1 MIIKL
6 TADFIANQLQC
17 PEGQRRIEYVD
28 KGGTG
33 LYVEVR
39 ATSQGRGTFYWR
51 TRSPETG
58 KTIHQKLGHTTD
70 IDLETAREKVRQ
82 LRAKQTL
89 GLYRDERKAKRA
101 VPTLEEVFLEYMKEA
116 KVHNRGWK
124 KKRQMYDLRIKAAFG
139 HKRITEIKRA
149 EVRSWHVSLR
159 EDGLSPAYSD
169 RFLSLLRNMLN
180 YCVSTEL
187 LASNPAAGV
196 KPFNPDNRVEHY
208 LGQDELKRLLTAL
221 NTWNNRTVAQIL
233 LLAASTGMRIGEI
246 LKLKWSEVD
255 LEHKI
260 LTVAASSS
268 KNKRLRTVPI
278 NETALEVL
286 SKLDTRGQYE
296 SVFINKRTK
305 RAYITISKQ
314 WDKFR
319 KEAGFP
325 HLRIHDL
332 RHQFASMLINQG
344 VSLITVKE
352 LLGHAQVAT
361 TERYSHLTID
371 SMANAS
377 GRVSNILNGAMP
389 VTTTESETVGRDV

>member
-1 MIIKL
+1 M
-6 TADFIANQLQC
+6 
-17 PEGQRRIEYVD
+17 
-28 KGGTG
+28 
-33 LYVEVR
+33 
-39 ATSQGRGTFYWR
+39 
-51 TRSPETG
+51 
-58 KTIHQKLGHTTD
+58 KTLKAQI
-70 IDLETAREKVRQ
+70 
-82 LRAKQTL
+82 TL
-89 GLYRDERKAKRA
+89 GADPQAERKAMRA
-101 VPTLEEVFLEYMKEA
+101 VPTFAEVFLERYMPEA
-116 KVHNRGWK
+116 KVHNRGWRK
-124 KKRQMYDLRIKAAFG
+124 KLQMYELRLKSAFG

-149 EVRSWHVSLR
+149 EIRSWHVSLR

-169 RFLSLLRNMLN
+169 RFLSLLRHVLTF
-180 YCVSTEL
+180 CVQSEL
-187 LASNPAAGV
+187 LDINLAAGV

-221 NTWNNRTVAQIL
+221 SAWNNRTVAQIL
-233 LLAASTGMRIGEI
+233 LLAAATGMRIGEI

-260 LTVAASSS
+260 LTVSASAS
-268 KNKRLRTVPI
+268 KSKRLRSVPV
-278 NETALEVL
+278 NGTAMGVL

-296 SVFINKRTK
+296 SVFVNKRTK
-305 RAYITISKQ
+305 RPYTTISKQ
-314 WDKFR
+314 WDIFR
-319 KEAGFP
+319 KAAGFP

-377 GRVSNILNGAMP
+377 CRVSDILNGAMP
-389 VTTTESETVGRDV
+389 KTTTDSDPATVGSKG

>member
-1 MIIKL
+1 M
-6 TADFIANQLQC
+6 
-17 PEGQRRIEYVD
+17 
-28 KGGTG
+28 
-33 LYVEVR
+33 EVR
-39 ATSQGRGTFYWR
+39 ATSQGQGTFYLRWKDAN
-51 TRSPETG
+51 G
-58 KTIHQKLGHTTD
+58 KTCHQKIGRTTEITLD
-70 IDLETAREKVRQ
+70 DARQ
-82 LRAKQTL
+82 RAKTLKAQITL
-89 GLYRDERKAKRA
+89 GADPQAERKAKDA
-101 VPTLEEVFLEYMKEA
+101 VVTFDIFFRDHYMPHA

-124 KKRQMYDLRIKAAFG
+124 KKLQMYDLRLAKTFG
-139 HKRITEIKRA
+139 QKRLDQIKRH
-149 EVRSWHVSLR
+149 EISSWHLALR

-169 RFLSLLRNMLN
+169 RFLSLLRNMFN

-278 NETALEVL
+278 NETAMEVL

-305 RAYITISKQ
+305 RRYTTISKQ

-377 GRVSNILNGAMP
+377 GRVSDILNGAMP

>member
-1 MIIKL
+1 MIVSL
-6 TADFIANQLQC
+6 TSAFIQNNLMC

-39 ATSQGRGTFYWR
+39 ATAPGQGTYYLRWKDAN
-51 TRSPETG
+51 G
-58 KTIHQKLGHTTD
+58 KTCHQKIGRTTEITLD
-70 IDLETAREKVRQ
+70 DARQ
-82 LRAKQTL
+82 RAKTLKAQITL
-89 GLYRDERKAKRA
+89 GADPQAERRAKKGR
-101 VPTLEEVFLEYMKEA
+101 PTFEEVFLEYMKEA

-124 KKRQMYDLRIKAAFG
+124 KKRQMYNLRIKAAFG

-180 YCVSTEL
+180 YCVQVEL
-187 LASNPAAGV
+187 LPTNPAAGV

-221 NTWNNRTVAQIL
+221 NTWKNRTVAQIL

-260 LTVAASSS
+260 LTVSASSS
-268 KNKRLRTVPI
+268 KSKRLRSVPL
-278 NETALEVL
+278 NETAMEVL
-286 SKLDTRGQYE
+286 SKLDTRGQYD

-305 RAYITISKQ
+305 RRVHD
-314 WDKFR
+314 DK
-319 KEAGFP
+319 
-325 HLRIHDL
+325 
-332 RHQFASMLINQG
+332 
-344 VSLITVKE
+344 
-352 LLGHAQVAT
+352 
-361 TERYSHLTID
+361 
-371 SMANAS
+371 
-377 GRVSNILNGAMP
+377 
-389 VTTTESETVGRDV
+389 

>member
-6 TADFIANQLQC
+6 TSDFIANKLHC
-17 PEGQRRIEYVD
+17 PEGQRRVEYVD
-28 KGGTG
+28 AGGTG

-39 ATSQGRGTFYWR
+39 ATSPGQGTYYLRYKDGNN
-51 TRSPETG
+51 
-58 KTIHQKLGHTTD
+58 KTCHQKIGRTTD
-70 IDLETAREKVRQ
+70 ISLDDARQ
-82 LRAKQTL
+82 RARKLKAEITL
-89 GLYRDERKAKRA
+89 GGDPQADLKAKKS
-101 VPTLEEVFLEYMKEA
+101 VPTLEEVFLDYMKEA

-124 KKRQMYDLRIKAAFG
+124 KKRQMYNLRIKAAFG

-149 EVRSWHVSLR
+149 EVRTWHVSLR

-180 YCVSTEL
+180 YCVQVEL
-187 LASNPAAGV
+187 LPTNPAAGV

-221 NTWNNRTVAQIL
+221 NSWNNRAVAQIL

-268 KNKRLRTVPI
+268 KSKRLRTVPL
-278 NETALEVL
+278 NETAMGVL
-286 SKLDTRGQYE
+286 SKLDTRGHYL
-296 SVFINKRTK
+296 SVFINQRTK
-305 RAYITISKQ
+305 RPYTTISKQ
-314 WDKFR
+314 WDVFR
-319 KEAGFP
+319 KAAGFP
-325 HLRIHDL
+325 NLRIHDL

-371 SMANAS
+371 SMASAS
-377 GRVSNILNGAMP
+377 GRVSDVLNGAMP
-389 VTTTESETVGRDV
+389 KPVQ